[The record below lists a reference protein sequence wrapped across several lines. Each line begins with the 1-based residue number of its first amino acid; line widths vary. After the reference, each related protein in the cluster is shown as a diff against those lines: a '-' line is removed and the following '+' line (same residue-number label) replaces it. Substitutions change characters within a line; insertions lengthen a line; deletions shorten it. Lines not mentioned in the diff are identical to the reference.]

1 MQALPEDDTYDYSSI
16 WGEDYYSDDVNDG
29 KSENIPTIEERI
41 NFAKY
46 GRKVINA
53 TENEASDDTKEHI
66 DDLPANI
73 YCDLI
78 NTLNE
83 KCIQVRQS
91 EAPWFTTKKTQ
102 GVSIGHPYR
111 EQIIPLSSKM
121 STLYF

>member
-1 MQALPEDDTYDYSSI
+1 MQAIPEDDTYDYSSI

-91 EAPWFTTKKTQ
+91 EAP
-102 GVSIGHPYR
+102 
-111 EQIIPLSSKM
+111 
-121 STLYF
+121 

>member
-1 MQALPEDDTYDYSSI
+1 MSDESLQTLRDLTNNYLSQALPEDEFYDFSSI
-16 WGEDYYSDDVNDG
+16 WGEDYYYDDEEE

-53 TENEASDDTKEHI
+53 TENEASDDTKDHV
-66 DDLPANI
+66 DDLPDNI

-91 EAPWFTTKKTQ
+91 GA
-102 GVSIGHPYR
+102 V
-111 EQIIPLSSKM
+111 
-121 STLYF
+121 

>member
-1 MQALPEDDTYDYSSI
+1 MYDFASI
-16 WGEDYYSDDVNDG
+16 WGEDYYSDDDDDG
-29 KSENIPTIEERI
+29 QSENIPTVEERI

-53 TENEASDDTKEHI
+53 TENEASDDTKDHI
-66 DDLPANI
+66 DDLPDNI

-91 EAPWFTTKKTQ
+91 FVTNNTGCTAQRKLDLNC
-102 GVSIGHPYR
+102 SIW
-111 EQIIPLSSKM
+111 
-121 STLYF
+121 TLIFLL